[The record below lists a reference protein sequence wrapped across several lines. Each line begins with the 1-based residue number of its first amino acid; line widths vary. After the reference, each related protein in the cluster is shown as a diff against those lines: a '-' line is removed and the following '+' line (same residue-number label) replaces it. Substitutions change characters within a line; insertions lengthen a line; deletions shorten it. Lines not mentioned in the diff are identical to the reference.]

1 MFEDLWSKYLGTYCT
16 WLRGA
21 LGRQGLGPL
30 LRCPRRGPKGRPGP
44 VTTADIARDN
54 DLRDGLHL
62 RRKPE
67 LKTKESQMHS
77 RHSPLNRGGPHPL
90 HLLLVRLRPNQ
101 QPISPSF
108 TRTKKNEGAT
118 SMSKSLL
125 VSLFLKYI
133 REIVVLRIFIQSIMI
148 HHRIIIIRLVAWL
161 YHSPSPWYAS
171 VVHHVIHN
179 FISVVFPSYHFF
191 DREAESFHM
200 CSRVFD
206 LIIFHPFIHHKLL
219 I

>member
-1 MFEDLWSKYLGTYCT
+1 
-16 WLRGA
+16 
-21 LGRQGLGPL
+21 
-30 LRCPRRGPKGRPGP
+30 
-44 VTTADIARDN
+44 
-54 DLRDGLHL
+54 
-62 RRKPE
+62 
-67 LKTKESQMHS
+67 
-77 RHSPLNRGGPHPL
+77 
-90 HLLLVRLRPNQ
+90 
-101 QPISPSF
+101 
-108 TRTKKNEGAT
+108 
-118 SMSKSLL
+118 MSKSLL